1 MNAHKDQ
8 AIAAAQRFY
17 AVHQGEH
24 LQADHERL
32 VDRCTLHLSDTLGV
46 AASIAQQTA
55 REVWSERQNIGV
67 NAFIDLQ
74 RTTSQMVVVCDDA
87 TRKQHVVTVAD
98 LLALVRK
105 RTGAVTA

>member
-17 AVHQGEH
+17 AAHQGEH
-24 LQADHERL
+24 LQADQERL
-32 VDRCTLHLSDTLGV
+32 VERCSTHLAETLSV
-46 AASIAQQTA
+46 PASIAQQTA
-55 REVWSERQNIGV
+55 REVWSEQQNLGA

-74 RTTSQMVVVCDDA
+74 RTTSQMVVLCDDA

-98 LLALVRK
+98 LLTMVRK
-105 RTGAVTA
+105 RSGLVPA